1 MEVLDNLA
9 VTKTN
14 LKEEKKGNTV
24 QAVVAVGVSLA
35 VLFATIWVVGRAWK
49 TSQKA

>member
-1 MEVLDNLA
+1 MEVLDNLG
-9 VTKTN
+9 VTKSDF
-14 LKEEKKGNTV
+14 KDRKKGDTA